1 MIIYILLKP
10 LIHVRISYIKL
21 HLDKV
26 PLRESRD
33 RLQNGVGVTC
43 WTRMNVEISP
53 DLSIRVCF
61 EFYFSRE

>member
-26 PLRESRD
+26 PLWESRD
-33 RLQNGVGVTC
+33 RLQNGVV

>member
-33 RLQNGVGVTC
+33 RLQNGVV